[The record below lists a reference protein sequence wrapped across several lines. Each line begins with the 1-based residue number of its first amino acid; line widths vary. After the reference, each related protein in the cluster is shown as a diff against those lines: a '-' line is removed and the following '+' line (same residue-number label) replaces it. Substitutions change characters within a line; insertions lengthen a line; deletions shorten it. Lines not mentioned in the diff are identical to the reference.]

1 MTKRIL
7 SLTLTAIFTVLLFAS
22 CSKKTN
28 KRGRYIPSDAGVVVL
43 VNGEALN
50 AKLLW
55 TEIKDNEAFK
65 KMIADTSISSFTK
78 SLLENPENSGVNVKA
93 DLILFV
99 VKDTNGGYTAVE
111 GSINDEAKFKTMMS
125 SALKNG
131 KETAKDGFT
140 YFADEKTSV
149 AYNKEKFVVAINT
162 PELSNMDKAISNPMS
177 MDTAMADVPVVKS
190 TRDMNVITAA
200 VLNLKEDA
208 SLAINEQFSGLMAEK
223 GDAHF
228 WLNAKNFSPTAALS
242 GIGAMANLS
251 KLYDGA
257 VTTATVNFENGK
269 INLDVKSYGGKEITD
284 LYKKYS
290 GSAFD
295 NVMVKNI
302 PSKNLAGLFAFN
314 FKPEGLKEFLK
325 LLNMD
330 GLVNL
335 GAAQAGF
342 NLDDFVKA
350 NKGDILVAVTDVRED
365 SITGQ
370 AANFIF
376 AASINDKLSF
386 NKIIDAGKKFGGQ
399 LVVGSTEATK
409 YSYNANDKYFV
420 FTNSKTNTDTYLAGT
435 ANTSFDFMD
444 KISGGPF
451 GGFVNFQYI
460 FNNMK
465 PKVTSDSLDVEM
477 YNASVKMWDNL
488 LISGGNFK
496 DGGLTQHWEVNMMDK
511 NTNSLKQLNSYLGT
525 MSIIQEKKKAKNNM
539 VWMNEDVIAPAMVD
553 TAMVVKPMKELPSKK

>member
-1 MTKRIL
+1 MTKRIF
-7 SLTLTAIFTVLLFAS
+7 SLTLAAFVAVILFAS

-28 KRGRYIPSDAGVVVL
+28 KEGRYIPSTAGVVVH
-43 VNGEALN
+43 VNGESLH
-50 AKLLW
+50 AKLPW
-55 TEIKDNEAFK
+55 EKIKQNDAFK
-65 KMIADTSISSFTK
+65 KMIADTSVSSFTK
-78 SLLENPENSGVNVKA
+78 SLLENPENSGVNTKG
-93 DLILFV
+93 DIILFV
-99 VKDTNGGYTAVE
+99 VKDTTGGYTAVE
-111 GSINDEAKFKTMMS
+111 GTIKNAAKFKTMLT

-131 KETAKDGFT
+131 KETVKDGFT

-149 AYNKEKFVVAINT
+149 AYNKEKFIVAINT
-162 PELSNMDKAISNPMS
+162 PEVNDLQKTVSNA
-177 MDTAMADVPVVKS
+177 MDTTAQMDIPEVKN
-190 TRDMNVITAA
+190 TRDMNAVAA
-200 VLNLKEDA
+200 GILTLKEDA
-208 SLAINEQFSGLMAEK
+208 SLAKNEKFSRLMAEK

-228 WLNAKNFSPTAALS
+228 WLNAQYFSPTEALS

-257 VTTATVNFENGK
+257 ITTATVNFENGK
-269 INLDVKSYGGKEITD
+269 INLDAKSYAGKEMTD

-290 GSAFD
+290 GKDFD
-295 NVMVKNI
+295 KSMVKNI
-302 PSKNLAGLFAFN
+302 PSKNLGGLFAFN
-314 FKPEGLKEFLK
+314 FKPEGVKEFLK

-350 NKGDILVAVTDVRED
+350 NKGDILIAVTDVRQD

-370 AANFIF
+370 AADFIF
-376 AASINDKLSF
+376 AASINDKPSF
-386 NKIIDAGKKFGGQ
+386 NKIIDAGKKFGGR
-399 LVVGSTEATK
+399 LVVGSTDEAK

-420 FTNSKTNTDTYLAGT
+420 FTNNKTVTDTYIAGT
-435 ANTSFDFMD
+435 ANTSFDFLD

-451 GGFVNFQYI
+451 GGFVNFQFI

-465 PKVTSDSLDVEM
+465 PKVTADSLDVET

-496 DGGLTQHWEVNMMDK
+496 DGGIIQHWEVNMMDK
-511 NTNSLKQLNSYLGT
+511 NTNSLKQLNNYLGV
-525 MSIIQEKKKAKNNM
+525 MSIIQEKKKAKNN
-539 VWMNEDVIAPAMVD
+539 VAWMSDDVMAPIAMD
-553 TAMVVKPMKELPSKK
+553 TAMMVEAMKEVPAKK

>member
-1 MTKRIL
+1 MNKRIF
-7 SLTLTAIFTVLLFAS
+7 SLTLKAFVAVILFAS

-28 KRGRYIPSDAGVVVL
+28 KEGRYIPSKVGIVVH

-50 AKLLW
+50 AKLPW
-55 TEIKDNEAFK
+55 AEIKNNETFK
-65 KMIADTSISSFTK
+65 KMIVDTSVSSFTK
-78 SLLENPENSGVNVKA
+78 SLLENPENSGVNTKGDIV
-93 DLILFV
+93 LFV
-99 VKDTNGGYTAVE
+99 MKDTTGGYTAVE
-111 GSINDEAKFKTMMS
+111 GTIKDEAKFKTMLT

-131 KETAKDGFT
+131 KETVKDGFT

-149 AYNKEKFVVAINT
+149 AYNKEKFIVAINT
-162 PELSNMDKAISNPMS
+162 PEVNDMQKTVSNA
-177 MDTAMADVPVVKS
+177 MDTAAEMKIPEVKN
-190 TRDMNVITAA
+190 TRDMNAVAA
-200 VLNLKEDA
+200 GILILKEDA
-208 SLAINEQFSGLMAEK
+208 SLADNEKFSGLMAEK

-228 WLNAKNFSPTAALS
+228 WFNAQYFSPTAALS

-257 VTTATVNFENGK
+257 ITTATFNFENGK
-269 INLDVKSYGGKEITD
+269 INLDAKSYGGKEVTD

-290 GSAFD
+290 GKEFD
-295 NVMVKNI
+295 KSMVKNI
-302 PSKNLAGLFAFN
+302 PSKNLAALFAFN
-314 FKPEGLKEFLK
+314 FKPEGVKELLKI
-325 LLNMD
+325 LNMD

-350 NKGDILVAVTDVRED
+350 NKGDILIALTDVRQD

-370 AANFIF
+370 AADFIF
-376 AASINDKLSF
+376 AASINDKPSF
-386 NKIIDAGKKFGGQ
+386 NKIIDAGKKFGGPM
-399 LVVGSTEATK
+399 LGGNNKFA
-409 YSYNANDKYFV
+409 YNVNDKYFV
-420 FTNSKTNTDTYLAGT
+420 FTNNKTVTDTYIAGT

-465 PKVTSDSLDVEM
+465 PKVTADSLDIEI

-496 DGGLTQHWEVNMMDK
+496 DGGITQHWEVNMMDK
-511 NTNSLKQLNSYLGT
+511 NTNSLKQLNSYLGA
-525 MSIIQEKKKAKNNM
+525 MSVIQEKKKAKNN
-539 VWMNEDVIAPAMVD
+539 VAWMNEDVMAPALD
-553 TAMVVKPMKELPSKK
+553 TAMMVKPLKKAKATK

>member
-7 SLTLTAIFTVLLFAS
+7 SLTLTAIFAVLLFAS

-28 KRGRYIPSDAGVVVL
+28 KQGRYIPSDAGVVVL

-50 AKLLW
+50 AKLPW
-55 TEIKDNEAFK
+55 AEIKNNEAFK
-65 KMIADTSISSFTK
+65 KMIADTGVSSFTK
-78 SLLENPENSGVNVKA
+78 SLLENPENSGVNIKA

-99 VKDTNGGYTAVE
+99 VKDTTGGYTAVE
-111 GSINDEAKFKTMMS
+111 GSINDEAKFKTMLA
-125 SALKNG
+125 SAIKNG
-131 KETAKDGFT
+131 KETSKDGFT

-149 AYNKEKFVVAINT
+149 AYNKEKFVVTINT
-162 PELSNMDKAISNPMS
+162 PEVSNMDKAISNPMG
-177 MDTAMADVPVVKS
+177 MDTVLADVPVVVS
-190 TRDMNVITAA
+190 TRDMNIVSAA
-200 VLNLKEDA
+200 ILNLKEDA
-208 SLAINEQFSGLMAEK
+208 SLAKNEQFSGLMGEK

-228 WLNAKNFSPTAALS
+228 WFNAKTFSPTTVLS

-257 VTTATVNFENGK
+257 ITTATVNFENGK
-269 INLDVKSYGGKEITD
+269 IKLDAKSYGGKEITD

-290 GSAFD
+290 GSDFD
-295 NVMVKNI
+295 KNMVKNI

-314 FKPEGLKEFLK
+314 FKPEGVKEFLR

-350 NKGDILVAVTDVRED
+350 NKGDILIAVTDVRQD
-365 SITGQ
+365 STTGQ
-370 AANFIF
+370 AADFIF
-376 AASINDKLSF
+376 AASINDKTSF
-386 NKIIDAGKKFGGQ
+386 NKIIDAGKKFGGPMM
-399 LVVGSTEATK
+399 GGNNKFA
-409 YSYNANDKYFV
+409 YNVNDKYFV
-420 FTNSKTNTDTYLAGT
+420 FTNNKTVTDTYITGT
-435 ANTSFDFMD
+435 ANTSFEFMD

-496 DGGLTQHWEVNMMDK
+496 DGGITQHWEVNMMDK
-511 NTNSLKQLNSYLGT
+511 NTNSLKQLNGYLGT
-525 MSIIQEKKKAKNNM
+525 LSVIQEKKKANNNIA
-539 VWMNEDVIAPAMVD
+539 WMNDDMMAPTMD
-553 TAMVVKPMKELPSKK
+553 STMMIEPIKEIPAKK

>member
-1 MTKRIL
+1 MTKRIFT
-7 SLTLTAIFTVLLFAS
+7 LTLAALVAVILFSS

-28 KRGRYIPSDAGVVVL
+28 KEGRYIPFNTGIVVH
-43 VNGEALN
+43 VNGESLN
-50 AKLLW
+50 AKLPW
-55 TEIKDNEAFK
+55 EEIKQNEAFK
-65 KMIADTSISSFTK
+65 KMIADTSVSSFTK
-78 SLLENPENSGVNVKA
+78 SLLQDPENSGVNTKGNI
-93 DLILFV
+93 ILFV
-99 VKDTNGGYTAVE
+99 IKDTTGGYTAVE
-111 GSINDEAKFKTMMS
+111 GAIKDEAKFKTMLA

-131 KETAKDGFT
+131 KETTKDGFT
-140 YFADEKTSV
+140 YYADKKTSV
-149 AYNKEKFVVAINT
+149 AYNKEKFIVAINT
-162 PELSNMDKAISNPMS
+162 PQINDMEKTFSAAMDSTTEIGTPKA
-177 MDTAMADVPVVKS
+177 KY
-190 TRDMNVITAA
+190 TRDMNVVVAGI
-200 VLNLKEDA
+200 LGLKEDE
-208 SLAINEQFSGLMAEK
+208 SLANNEKFSGLIAEK

-228 WLNAKNFSPTAALS
+228 WFNAQYFSPTAALS

-257 VTTATVNFENGK
+257 ITTATVNFENGR
-269 INLDVKSYGGKEITD
+269 INLDAKSYGGKEMTD

-290 GSAFD
+290 GKDFD
-295 NVMVKNI
+295 KSMVKNI

-314 FKPEGLKEFLK
+314 FKPEGVKEFLK

-350 NKGDILVAVTDVRED
+350 NKGDILIAVTDVRQD

-370 AANFIF
+370 AADFIF
-376 AASINDKLSF
+376 AAAINDKPSF
-386 NKIIDAGKKFGGQ
+386 NKIIDAGKKFGGPM
-399 LVVGSTEATK
+399 LGAENK
-409 YSYNANDKYFV
+409 YAYNVNDRYFV
-420 FTNSKTNTDTYLAGT
+420 FTNNKTATDTYIAGT
-435 ANTSFDFMD
+435 GNTSFDFLD

-451 GGFVNFQYI
+451 GGFINFQYI

-465 PKVTSDSLDVEM
+465 PKVTADSLDVEI

-496 DGGLTQHWEVNMMDK
+496 DGGITQHWEVNMMDK
-511 NTNSLKQLNSYLGT
+511 KTNSLKQLNTYLGT

-539 VWMNEDVIAPAMVD
+539 AWMSEDVMAPATVD
-553 TAMVVKPMKELPSKK
+553 TTMMVKPMKKIVAKK

>member
-1 MTKRIL
+1 MNKRIF
-7 SLTLTAIFTVLLFAS
+7 SLTLKAFVAVILFAS

-28 KRGRYIPSDAGVVVL
+28 KEGRYIPSKVGIVVH

-50 AKLLW
+50 AKLPW
-55 TEIKDNEAFK
+55 AEIKNNETFK
-65 KMIADTSISSFTK
+65 KMIVDTSVSSFTK
-78 SLLENPENSGVNVKA
+78 SLLENPENSGVNTKGDIV
-93 DLILFV
+93 LFV
-99 VKDTNGGYTAVE
+99 MKDTTGGYTAVE
-111 GSINDEAKFKTMMS
+111 GTIKDEAKFKTMLT

-131 KETAKDGFT
+131 KETVKDGFT

-149 AYNKEKFVVAINT
+149 AYNKEKFIVAINT
-162 PELSNMDKAISNPMS
+162 PEVNDMQKTVSNA
-177 MDTAMADVPVVKS
+177 MDTAAEMKIPEVKN
-190 TRDMNVITAA
+190 TRDMNAVAA
-200 VLNLKEDA
+200 GILILKEDA
-208 SLAINEQFSGLMAEK
+208 SLADNEKFSGLMAEK

-228 WLNAKNFSPTAALS
+228 WFNAQYFSPTAALS

-251 KLYDGA
+251 KIYDGA
-257 VTTATVNFENGK
+257 ITTATFNFENGK
-269 INLDVKSYGGKEITD
+269 INLDAKSYGGKEVTD

-290 GSAFD
+290 GKEFD
-295 NVMVKNI
+295 KSMVKNI
-302 PSKNLAGLFAFN
+302 PSKNLAALFAFN
-314 FKPEGLKEFLK
+314 FKPEGVKELLKI
-325 LLNMD
+325 LNMD

-350 NKGDILVAVTDVRED
+350 NKGDILIALTDVRQD

-370 AANFIF
+370 AADFIF
-376 AASINDKLSF
+376 AASINDKPSF
-386 NKIIDAGKKFGGQ
+386 NKIIDAGKKFGGPM
-399 LVVGSTEATK
+399 LGGNNKFA
-409 YSYNANDKYFV
+409 YNVNDKYFV
-420 FTNSKTNTDTYLAGT
+420 FTNNKTVTDTYIAGT

-465 PKVTSDSLDVEM
+465 PKVTADSLDIEI

-496 DGGLTQHWEVNMMDK
+496 DGGITQHWEVNMMDK
-511 NTNSLKQLNSYLGT
+511 NTNSLKQLNSYLGA
-525 MSIIQEKKKAKNNM
+525 MSVIQEKKKAKNN
-539 VWMNEDVIAPAMVD
+539 VAWMNEDVMAPALD
-553 TAMVVKPMKELPSKK
+553 TAMMVKPLKKAKATK